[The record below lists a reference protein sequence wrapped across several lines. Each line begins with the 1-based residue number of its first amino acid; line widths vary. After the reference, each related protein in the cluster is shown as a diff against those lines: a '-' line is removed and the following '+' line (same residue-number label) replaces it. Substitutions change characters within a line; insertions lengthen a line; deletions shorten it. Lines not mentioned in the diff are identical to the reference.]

1 MNKKIVIISYY
12 WPPAGGPG
20 VQRWLKFSKYLPKF
34 NVEPIMFV
42 PKNANYPII
51 DKSLLNY
58 PNKDLKVIKRPIFE
72 ISKFFFLTKLF
83 NKYRSGYIPKI
94 SGQTFFQKF
103 LFFIRGNTFFPDMK
117 IFWKKSSVKFLKK
130 YLVENQIDTI
140 ITTGPPHSLHLIGYE
155 LKKKINIQWIADL
168 RDPIARLN
176 YLKRLNPT
184 KRIISNHIRFRD
196 NIIINADKVIVTS
209 HSLRELYKKINSN
222 IYTITNGFDKTS
234 YISKLD
240 NKFSISYVGSM
251 YPERNSK
258 VLWDQIEIIFE
269 KFPNFKNDFK
279 LNFIGN
285 IDEKIKSNLKSRNFS
300 GNIRF
305 YGYISEEEAFKKMCS
320 SHLLLM
326 VEVDDNDSSLVIP
339 AKIFNYLKSNRPI
352 LSIGPKNSDVEKII
366 NEAKAGKYY
375 LHDDK
380 INISKTIEGYYKDF
394 KRKTYN
400 ELNIKNINKYNVETL
415 TKDLSKLIL
424 KK

>member
-1 MNKKIVIISYY
+1 
-12 WPPAGGPG
+12 
-20 VQRWLKFSKYLPKF
+20 
-34 NVEPIMFV
+34 
-42 PKNANYPII
+42 
-51 DKSLLNY
+51 
-58 PNKDLKVIKRPIFE
+58 
-72 ISKFFFLTKLF
+72 
-83 NKYRSGYIPKI
+83 
-94 SGQTFFQKF
+94 
-103 LFFIRGNTFFPDMK
+103 
-117 IFWKKSSVKFLKK
+117 
-130 YLVENQIDTI
+130 
-140 ITTGPPHSLHLIGYE
+140 
-155 LKKKINIQWIADL
+155 
-168 RDPIARLN
+168 
-176 YLKRLNPT
+176 
-184 KRIISNHIRFRD
+184 
-196 NIIINADKVIVTS
+196 
-209 HSLRELYKKINSN
+209 
-222 IYTITNGFDKTS
+222 
-234 YISKLD
+234 
-240 NKFSISYVGSM
+240 M

-285 IDEKIKSNLKSRNFS
+285 IDEKIKANLKSRNFS

-305 YGYISEEEAFKKMCS
+305 YGYISEEEAFKKMCR

-366 NEAKAGKYY
+366 SEAKAGKYH

-415 TKDLSKLIL
+415 TKDLSRLIL